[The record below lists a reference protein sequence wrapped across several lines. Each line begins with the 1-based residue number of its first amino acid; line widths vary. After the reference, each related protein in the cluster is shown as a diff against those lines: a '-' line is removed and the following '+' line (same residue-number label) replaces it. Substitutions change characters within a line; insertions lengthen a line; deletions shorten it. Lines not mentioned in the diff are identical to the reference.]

1 MQSKKPV
8 KRKDPLEDPDF
19 KSFVEKAEIP
29 TPLSVKEQQTP
40 LKKDFDLPWLGQEY
54 SKKLKP
60 FMNFSLD
67 EEYILKL
74 RWVSKHL
81 NQGQQE
87 IIRSLL
93 RPYLDSIINVS

>member
-8 KRKDPLEDPDF
+8 KRQDPLEDPDF

-29 TPLSVKEQQTP
+29 TTVTETHQPSVSILDSK
-40 LKKDFDLPWLGQEY
+40 LPWEGQTF

-74 RWVSKHL
+74 RWVSMETG
-81 NQGQQE
+81 QGQQE

-93 RPYLDSIINVS
+93 RPYLDSKIGK